1 VVSVLAII
9 PTYNESDNIIELLSR
24 LDEVR
29 KVLSSSYKIDVLIV
43 DDNSPDNTADIAES
57 SQIDNLSVLS
67 RVKKS
72 GLGPAYLAGFNLGLK
87 GDYQYFVQMDADLS
101 HMPEQLEK
109 LLIVAS
115 SNSLVIGTRWMPGG
129 SVVNWPFHR
138 RFISKLGTKYAS
150 IILNLDYKDLTSGY
164 RVLPRQLLDAL
175 DLSSIKAKGYG
186 FQIEIAR
193 KAHDAGFEIK
203 QVPITFIERENGRSK
218 LGAKIVWEAWFKVS
232 IWGFKRAIS
241 RR

>member
-1 VVSVLAII
+1 MVSVLAII

-101 HMPEQLEK
+101 HMPEQIEN
-109 LLIVAS
+109 LLVVAS
-115 SNSLVIGTRWMPGG
+115 SKSLVIGTRWMPGG

-150 IILNLDYKDLTSGY
+150 FVLNLRYKDLTSGY
-164 RVLPRQLLDAL
+164 RVVPRQFLEILNL
-175 DLSSIKAKGYG
+175 NSIETKGYG
-186 FQIEIAR
+186 FQIEVAL

-203 QVPITFIERENGRSK
+203 QVPITFTERENGRSK
-218 LGAKIVWEAWFKVS
+218 MGTKIVWEAWFKVS
-232 IWGFKRAIS
+232 IWGFKRITS

>member
-1 VVSVLAII
+1 MVSVLAII

-43 DDNSPDNTADIAES
+43 DDNSPDNTADIAKS
-57 SQIDNLSVLS
+57 SQINNLSVLS

-72 GLGPAYLAGFNLGLK
+72 GLGPAYLAGLNLGLK

-218 LGAKIVWEAWFKVS
+218 MGAKIVWEAWFKVS

>member
-1 VVSVLAII
+1 MIKPVILI
-9 PTYNESDNIIELLSR
+9 PTYNESIAIVELLHS
-24 LDEVR
+24 LATIQNQ
-29 KVLSSSYKIDVLIV
+29 YHFDVVIL
-43 DDNSPDNTADIAES
+43 DDNSPDKTADIAKS

-72 GLGPAYLAGFNLGLK
+72 GLGPAYLAGFNIGLK

-109 LLIVAS
+109 LLAVAS
-115 SNSLVIGTRWMPGG
+115 SKSLVIGTRWMPGG

-138 RFISKLGTKYAS
+138 RLISKLGTKYAS
-150 IILNLDYKDLTSGY
+150 FVLNLRYKDLTSGY
-164 RVLPRQLLDAL
+164 RVVPRQLLEIL
-175 DLSSIKAKGYG
+175 NLNSIETKGYG
-186 FQIEIAR
+186 FQIEVAL

-203 QVPITFIERENGRSK
+203 QVPITFTERENGRSK
-218 LGAKIVWEAWFKVS
+218 MGAKIVWEAWFKVS
-232 IWGFKRAIS
+232 IRGFKRVTS

>member
-1 VVSVLAII
+1 MVNVLAII
-9 PTYNESDNIIELLSR
+9 PTYNEFENISALLSR

-29 KVLSSSYKIDVLIV
+29 KVLSSSYKIDILIV
-43 DDNSPDNTADIAES
+43 DDNSPDKTVDIAKS
-57 SQIDNLSVLS
+57 SQIQNLSVLS

-72 GLGPAYLAGFNLGLK
+72 GLGPAYLAGFIGLK
-87 GDYQYFVQMDADLS
+87 GDYQFFVQMDADLS
-101 HMPEQLEK
+101 HIPEQLES
-109 LLIVAS
+109 LLVVAS
-115 SNSLVIGTRWMPGG
+115 SKSLVIGTRWMPGG

-150 IILNLDYKDLTSGY
+150 FVLNLRYNDLTSGY
-164 RVLPRQLLDAL
+164 RVVPRQLLEIL
-175 DLSSIKAKGYG
+175 NLNSIETKGYG
-186 FQIEIAR
+186 FQIEVAL

-218 LGAKIVWEAWFKVS
+218 MGAKIVWEAWFKVS
-232 IWGFKRAIS
+232 IWGFKRIAS

>member
-1 VVSVLAII
+1 VVNVLAII
-9 PTYNESDNIIELLSR
+9 PTYNESDNIMELLSR

-43 DDNSPDNTADIAES
+43 DDNSPDKTADIAKS

-109 LLIVAS
+109 LLSVAS

-218 LGAKIVWEAWFKVS
+218 MGAKIVWEAWFKVS
-232 IWGFKRAIS
+232 IWGFKRIII

>member
-1 VVSVLAII
+1 MVSVLAII

-109 LLIVAS
+109 LLTVAS
-115 SNSLVIGTRWMPGG
+115 SRSLVIGTRWMPGG

-218 LGAKIVWEAWFKVS
+218 MGAKIVWEAWFKVS

>member
-1 VVSVLAII
+1 MVSVLAII

-109 LLIVAS
+109 LLSVAS

-164 RVLPRQLLDAL
+164 RILPRQLLDAL

-218 LGAKIVWEAWFKVS
+218 MGAKIVWEAWFKVS